1 MQYDD
6 IIVGAGSSGAALAAR
21 LSEDPNRSVLLLEA
35 GPDYRTI
42 EETPHDL
49 LRTMLSLANHDWGW
63 TARATPQREIPYAR
77 GKVTGGC
84 SAVNASIAIRGTPA
98 DFDEWAA
105 LGNDEWSFAKVLPFY
120 RKLEHDVDFGG
131 DVHGKG
137 GPIWIERSRPSN
149 WPPTVKAF
157 YDSCR
162 AIGFPDSRDFNDPQS
177 TGVGPSAR
185 NVRQGIRVSTAIGY
199 LASARNRLNLTIRDG
214 CLARR
219 VVVENGRAVG
229 VEVEAGGET
238 QQVYGQ
244 RITLSAGAV
253 ASPAILMR
261 SGIGPRSELERHGIR
276 VVVDSPGVGA
286 NLIDHPRVP
295 LMADLSR
302 EVVQRSEGIEHS
314 HPSAVLRYTGSGS
327 KEFNDMQLWLQ
338 TLVDWTMM
346 PGIPVE
352 PGTPPKLLA
361 APVLQRPR
369 SRGRL
374 TLRSA
379 SPDDQPNIELN
390 FLADPEDM
398 RRMLDGMRLAWRI
411 LHQPPV
417 AAGWQEPLAG
427 ETTGQVLDQATVAS
441 DAALIDFIRNNCATL
456 FHPVGTIKMG
466 PANDPMAVVDQY
478 CSVRGVEGL
487 WVVDASVMPNIVRAN
502 TNLTCIMI
510 AERVADWMRAGV

>member
-6 IIVGAGSSGAALAAR
+6 IIVGAGSSGAVVAAR

-49 LRTMLSLANHDWGW
+49 LRTMISLANHDWGW
-63 TARATPQREIPYAR
+63 TARATPQREIAFAR

-84 SAVNASIAIRGTPA
+84 SAVNVSIAMRGAPV

-137 GPIWIERSRPSN
+137 GPIWIERSKPSN
-149 WPPTVKAF
+149 WHPTVGAF
-157 YDSCR
+157 YDACR
-162 AIGFPDSRDFNDPQS
+162 AIGFADSLDFNDPES
-177 TGVGPSAR
+177 TGIGPSAR
-185 NVRQGIRVSTAIGY
+185 NVRDGIRVSTSIGY
-199 LASARNRLNLTIRDG
+199 LVPARHRLNLTIRGG
-214 CLARR
+214 CLAKR
-219 VVVENGRAVG
+219 VVIENGRAFG

-238 QQVYGQ
+238 QQVYGK
-244 RITLSAGAV
+244 RITVSAGAV

-261 SGIGPRSELERHGIR
+261 SGIGPRSELERHGIG
-276 VVVDSPGVGA
+276 VVVDVPGVGA

-295 LMADLSR
+295 LWADLSR
-302 EVVQRSEGIEHS
+302 EVVRESEGIEHS
-314 HPSAVLRYTGSGS
+314 HPSAVLRYTASGS

-338 TLVDWTMM
+338 PIVDWTMIS
-346 PGIPVE
+346 GFPVE
-352 PGTPPKLLA
+352 PSMPPKLLA
-361 APVLQRPR
+361 FPSLQRPH

-379 SPDDQPNIELN
+379 SPSDQPTIELN
-390 FLADPEDM
+390 YLADPEDM
-398 RRMLDGMRLAWRI
+398 RRMLDGMRLTWRI
-411 LHQPPV
+411 LHQPAV
-417 AAGWQEPLAG
+417 AAGWREPIVG
-427 ETTGQVLDQATVAS
+427 ETRQALDQATVAS
-441 DAALIDFIRNNCATL
+441 DSALMDFTRDNCTTL

-478 CSVRGVEGL
+478 CCVRGVEGL
-487 WVVDASVMPNIVRAN
+487 RVVDASVMPNIVRAN

-510 AERVADWMRAGV
+510 GERVADWMCGEA

>member
-1 MQYDD
+1 MRYDD

-21 LSEDPNRSVLLLEA
+21 LTEDPNRSVLLLEA
-35 GPDYRTI
+35 GPDYRTL
-42 EETPHDL
+42 EDTPHDL

-63 TARATPQREIPYAR
+63 TARATPQREIPFTR

-84 SAVNASIAIRGTPA
+84 SAVNASIAIRGAPA

-105 LGNDEWSFAKVLPFY
+105 LGNDEWTFAKVLPFY
-120 RKLEHDVDFGG
+120 RKLEHDADFGG

-137 GPIWIERSRPSN
+137 GPMWIERSKPAN
-149 WPPTVKAF
+149 WHPTVSAF
-157 YDSCR
+157 HASCR
-162 AIGFPDSRDFNDPQS
+162 AEGFADSPDFNDPES
-177 TGVGPSAR
+177 TGVGPCAR
-185 NVRQGIRVSTAIGY
+185 NVRDGIRVSTAISY
-199 LASARNRLNLTIRDG
+199 LAPARNRLNLTIRDG

-261 SGIGPRSELERHGIR
+261 SGIGPRAELERHGISAL
-276 VVVDSPGVGA
+276 VDAPGVGA

-295 LMADLSR
+295 MMADLSSEAVR
-302 EVVQRSEGIEHS
+302 RSEGTEHS
-314 HPSAVLRYTGSGS
+314 HPSAVLRYTASGS

-338 TLVDWTMM
+338 ALVDWTMVSGF
-346 PGIPVE
+346 PLE
-352 PGTPPKLLA
+352 PGTPAKLLA
-361 APVLQRPR
+361 FPALQRPR

-379 SPDDQPNIELN
+379 SPNDQPNIELN
-390 FLADPEDM
+390 YLADPEDM

-417 AAGWQEPLAG
+417 AAGWQEPIVAQ
-427 ETTGQVLDQATVAS
+427 ETGQFLDQATVVS
-441 DAALIDFIRNNCATL
+441 DSALMDFIRNNCTTL
-456 FHPVGTIKMG
+456 FHPVGTVKMG
-466 PANDPMAVVDQY
+466 PANDTMAVVDQY
-478 CSVRGVEGL
+478 CHMRGVEGL
-487 WVVDASVMPNIVRAN
+487 RVVDASVMPNTVRAN